1 MKSKYRFPESRIATI
16 DICDISKIKNHIAV
30 MAEWDVTDI
39 RQEIKKLKTD
49 NDKSKYYSFNAWL
62 IYRIAQATYKHRQL
76 ASYHT
81 KKREICQFNKTNISV
96 IIEKVVENKRVPIPY
111 VITSADSKSPQQIYR
126 EIEEAKQCLMQN
138 QEKVVGKKM
147 SFFEKTYYKMPGIIR
162 RAIWRA
168 ILKKPNYC
176 FTQMGNVS
184 VTSLLG
190 TGSLSASSWFIHKS
204 IHPLSIGIGSLTK
217 KPIVIDNNIEIR
229 EILNVTILMDH
240 NVADGVQMSRFVKD
254 LIHTSS

>member
-30 MAEWDVTDI
+30 MAEWDVTGI
-39 RQEIKKLKTD
+39 RQQIKKLKSD

-62 IYRIAQATYKHRQL
+62 IYRIAQAASQHGQL
-76 ASYHT
+76 ASYYT
-81 KKREICQFNKTNISV
+81 KKREICQFNKINISV
-96 IIEKVVENKRVPIPY
+96 IIEKVIDNTKVPIPY
-111 VITSADSKSPQQIYR
+111 VITSADSKSPQQIYQ
-126 EIEEAKQCLMQN
+126 EIESAKKN
-138 QEKVVGKKM
+138 SIEGKEKVVGKKM
-147 SFFEKTYYKMPGIIR
+147 NFLEKSYYLMPGIIR
-162 RAIWRA
+162 RAIWRI
-168 ILKKPNYC
+168 ILKKPEYC

-240 NVADGVQMSRFVKD
+240 NVADGVQMSKFVKT
-254 LIHTSS
+254 LIHINN